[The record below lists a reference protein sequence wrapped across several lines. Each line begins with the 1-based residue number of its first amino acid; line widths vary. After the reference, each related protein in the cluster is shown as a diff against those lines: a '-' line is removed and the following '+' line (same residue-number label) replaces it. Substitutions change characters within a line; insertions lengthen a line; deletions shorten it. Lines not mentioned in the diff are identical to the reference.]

1 MESHVVWL
9 SSTNIR
15 ERVLSQ
21 CKATVIA
28 HSKSSVNGKEVVT
41 FELEFPR
48 IILAE
53 FNTHNALS
61 KNASSSRA
69 IPVSTMLKQVRENP
83 AFPVRFGKKN
93 TGMQDN
99 GEHYADLYFNESDGD
114 GNQIVLGPKEAWA
127 HIANKVSEYSQMY
140 DGEGYAKQIC
150 NRLIEPF
157 QMMKVVMTATELNN
171 FFWLRD
177 HEAADPTIAE
187 LARKIKEAYDASTP
201 VVLQPGEWHV
211 PYYNSGYWKP
221 SFKYSKLDK
230 PTANMVDPKW
240 KENEVVVDSF
250 GHSLEHALVI
260 SSSCCA
266 QVSYRKLDDTIEKAR
281 GVVARLNLQGEEPDQ
296 PVHASPLEHQSTPMS
311 HPDITMIDPWQGLV
325 QFKGITHLDN
335 FGDYCS
341 GNLKG
346 FIQHRQLVPNHVK
359 RG

>member
-1 MESHVVWL
+1 MVDQ
-9 SSTNIR
+9 T
-15 ERVLSQ
+15 
-21 CKATVIA
+21 KATVIA
-28 HSKSSVNGKEVVT
+28 HSKSSVTGKEIVT

-69 IPVSTMLKQVRENP
+69 IPVKTMLKQVRENP
-83 AFPVRFGKKN
+83 AIPVRFGAAN
-93 TGMQDN
+93 TGMQDK
-99 GEHYADLYFNESDGD
+99 GEHKELVKFEMGTHEGTGTAEEVWQLAGLYAADFAEFFH
-114 GNQIVLGPKEAWA
+114 KA
-127 HIANKVSEYSQMY
+127 
-140 DGEGYAKQIC
+140 GYAKQIC

-177 HEAADPTIAE
+177 HDAADPTIAQ
-187 LARKIKEAYDASTP
+187 LARVIKAALEASTP
-201 VVLQPGEWHV
+201 EVLQPGDWHV
-211 PYYNSGYWKP
+211 PYYNDGVWKP
-221 SFKYSKLDK
+221 VHELVTSIDDFTPSGVFADK
-230 PTANMVDPKW
+230 
-240 KENEVVVDSF
+240 F
-250 GHSLEHALVI
+250 GHTLEHALVI

-296 PVHASPLEHQSTPMS
+296 PVHASPLEHQATPIKAEVHTIEPTTLDS
-311 HPDITMIDPWQGLV
+311 NWSGVTAINTIYPHTWE
-325 QFKGITHLDN
+325 KGITHMDRDGTL
-335 FGDYCS
+335 CS

-359 RG
+359 VG